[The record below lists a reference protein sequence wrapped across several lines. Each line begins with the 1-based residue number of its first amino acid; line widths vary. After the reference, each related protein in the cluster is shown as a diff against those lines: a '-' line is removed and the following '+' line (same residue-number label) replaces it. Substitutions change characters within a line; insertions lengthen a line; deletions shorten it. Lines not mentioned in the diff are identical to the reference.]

1 MRAGKGV
8 VMAGKSVV
16 RAGTVPNMNPVCQNF

>member
-16 RAGTVPNMNPVCQNF
+16 RTGTVPNMNPVCQNF